1 MEYDTKETK
10 CFFLNVL
17 ISKIRITV
25 KTQIYQ
31 ALALETVSTQ
41 YYQLSVTLHTM
52 NVTYLAAF
60 QGKAKYKV

>member
-31 ALALETVSTQ
+31 ALALETVSMQ

-52 NVTYLAAF
+52 NVT
-60 QGKAKYKV
+60 